1 MMRSYLSQL
10 EEARTAARGSILIVG
25 ADEALLHSQ
34 ALLLSILKIPVQAV
48 SGDTEVF
55 NLPPCANFCLVIL
68 DLASLE
74 LQTAAIAAYVR
85 TRWPG
90 ARILLLGRLAQ
101 DFDDPLYDDIVD
113 PRFNPSGF
121 IEVGKRL
128 LKELRSSVMKT
139 GDFRVDD

>member
-1 MMRSYLSQL
+1 
-10 EEARTAARGSILIVG
+10 
-25 ADEALLHSQ
+25 
-34 ALLLSILKIPVQAV
+34 
-48 SGDTEVF
+48 
-55 NLPPCANFCLVIL
+55 
-68 DLASLE
+68 
-74 LQTAAIAAYVR
+74 
-85 TRWPG
+85 
-90 ARILLLGRLAQ
+90 LAQ